1 MTAMEIDATVAA
13 ALGFPKLKYAWV
25 ERERRWLCCEI
36 PMERVTDAA
45 AITDLYVTRARL
57 RLREARPLDG
67 GPVMRRLTRKAD
79 VDAATRLITS
89 IYLAEPEFALL
100 AGLPGRPLRKTRHHL
115 KPVNGVVLSVDRFE
129 GALEGLILAEA
140 EFETAEALAAFP
152 TPDFAIREVTED
164 PRYRGGTL
172 ATEGLPRD

>member
-1 MTAMEIDATVAA
+1 V
-13 ALGFPKLKYAWV
+13 
-25 ERERRWLCCEI
+25 
-36 PMERVTDAA
+36 
-45 AITDLYVTRARL
+45 
-57 RLREARPLDG
+57 
-67 GPVMRRLTRKAD
+67 
-79 VDAATRLITS
+79 
-89 IYLAEPEFALL
+89 
-100 AGLPGRPLRKTRHHL
+100 AGLPGLILLKTRHRL
-115 KPVNGVVLSVDRFE
+115 AMPSGVTVSIDVFE

>member
-1 MTAMEIDATVAA
+1 MSPGRACGCAKPARWTAVRSCA
-13 ALGFPKLKYAWV
+13 GSP
-25 ERERRWLCCEI
+25 
-36 PMERVTDAA
+36 
-45 AITDLYVTRARL
+45 
-57 RLREARPLDG
+57 ARPTST
-67 GPVMRRLTRKAD
+67 P
-79 VDAATRLITS
+79 LITS